1 MAEKRGS
8 LSINSENIFPI
19 IKKWLYSDHDIFYR
33 ELISN
38 GCDAITKLK
47 KLEMMGEYEF
57 PADVKKDIHIV
68 VNPEAK
74 TIKFI
79 DTGLGMTAEEVE
91 EYINQIAFSGA
102 TDFIE
107 KYKDKANDDQIIG
120 HFGLGFYSAFMVAN
134 EVHIDTLSYKEG
146 ATAVHWECDGG
157 TEFSMND
164 GDRSAVGTEITLFLN
179 EDCLEFC
186 NEYKAREVI
195 KKYCSFMPYEIFLEK
210 ANAPEEFETID
221 PADKKDDDV
230 VVETVEEE
238 KEIPGEE
245 GAEPTKEKVTKLK
258 IKKRPV
264 PLNDTNPLWAKHPN
278 DCTKEEYTDFYR
290 KVFMDYKE
298 PLFWIHLNMDYPFN
312 VKGILYFPKINM
324 EYESIEGTIKLYNN
338 QVFIADNIKEVIP
351 EFLLLLK
358 GVIDCPDLPLNVSR
372 SALQN
377 DGFVTKISEYI
388 TKKVA
393 DKLSGMCK
401 TDKENYEKYW
411 DDISPF
417 IKFGCLKDDKF
428 CEKMTDYILFKNL
441 DGKYLT
447 LPECLEVKKTD
458 PDEQPKEENS
468 ETADAENK
476 EEDTAA
482 TATDAETGEKVEAE
496 VVTDDAETDIPTED
510 AETKEKI
517 IYYVTDLV
525 QQSQYVNM
533 FKNAGMD
540 AVVLPDRIDQPFVQQ
555 LESKNEGIKFSRI
568 DADLTDTFKTET
580 SKEAEE
586 ELTKKS
592 EEITELFKKAVN
604 NDKIVVK
611 VEKLK
616 NKDISSM
623 ITVSEEARRMQ
634 DMMKMYAMPGMGA
647 DLGMGKEGE
656 TLVLNAEND
665 LVKYVLDNQQ
675 GENVEL
681 ICEQLYDLALMQQS
695 PLQPEAMTKFVN
707 RSNKIMMLLAK

>member
-1 MAEKRGS
+1 MSEKRGN
-8 LSINSENIFPI
+8 LSINSDNIFPI

-47 KLEMMGEYEF
+47 KLEMMGEYEY
-57 PADVKKDIHIV
+57 PAGVKSDIHII
-68 VNPEAK
+68 VNPEEK
-74 TIKFI
+74 TLKFI
-79 DTGLGMTAEEVE
+79 DTGLGMTADEVE

-120 HFGLGFYSAFMVAN
+120 HFGLGFYSAFMVAD
-134 EVHIDTLSYKEG
+134 EVHIDTLSYQQG
-146 ATAVHWECDGG
+146 ASAVHWECDGG
-157 TEFSMND
+157 TEFVMTD
-164 GDRSAVGTEITLFLN
+164 GDKAEVGTEITLFLN

-195 KKYCSFMPYEIFLEK
+195 KKYCAFMPYEIYLEK

-221 PADKKDDDV
+221 PADKKEDDV
-230 VVETVEEE
+230 VVETLKEE
-238 KEIPGEE
+238 KEIPGED
-245 GAEPTKEKVTKLK
+245 GKEPTKENVEKLK

-264 PLNDTNPLWAKHPN
+264 PLNETHPLWTKHPN
-278 DCTKEEYTDFYR
+278 DCTKEDYIDFYR
-290 KVFMDYKE
+290 KVFQDYKE

-312 VKGILYFPKINM
+312 MKGILYFPKINM

-441 DGKYLT
+441 DGEYLT
-447 LPECLEVKKTD
+447 LPECLEVKKID
-458 PDEQPKEENS
+458 PD
-468 ETADAENK
+468 DAENADN
-476 EEDTAA
+476 EAS
-482 TATDAETGEKVEAE
+482 ATDAETGEKIEAE
-496 VVTDDAETDIPTED
+496 VVDEDGETVDIPTED
-510 AETKEKI
+510 EETKEKI

-533 FKNAGMD
+533 FKKAKMD
-540 AVVLPDRIDQPFVQQ
+540 AVVLPDRIDQPFVSQ
-555 LESKNEGIKFSRI
+555 LESKNQGIKFSRI
-568 DADLTDTFKTET
+568 DADLTDTFKTKN
-580 SKEAEE
+580 SKKVEE
-586 ELTKKS
+586 ELAKKS
-592 EEITELFKKAVN
+592 EEVSKLFKKAVKKDN
-604 NDKIVVK
+604 ITVK

-616 NKDISSM
+616 NKDIASM
-623 ITVSEEARRMQ
+623 ITVSEETRRMQ
-634 DMMKMYAMPGMGA
+634 DMMKMYAMPGM
-647 DLGMGKEGE
+647 DMNMGMGKEGE
-656 TLVLNAEND
+656 TLILNANNK
-665 LVKYVLDNQQ
+665 LVEYVLEHQD
-675 GENVEL
+675 GENVDL
-681 ICEQLYDLALMQQS
+681 ICEQLYDLALIQQA
-695 PLQPEAMTKFVN
+695 PLQPEAMTKFIN
-707 RSNKIMMLLAK
+707 RSNKIMLLLAK